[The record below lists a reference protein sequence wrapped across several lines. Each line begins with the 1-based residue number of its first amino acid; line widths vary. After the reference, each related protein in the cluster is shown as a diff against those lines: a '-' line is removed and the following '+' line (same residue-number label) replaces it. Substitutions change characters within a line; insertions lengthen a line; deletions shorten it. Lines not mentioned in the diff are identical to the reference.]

1 MSNAFAR
8 KHGLDP
14 KDNPLLNLQRIA
26 LQQTT
31 TQPQQHAVSESASF
45 AALCC
50 IAAIYGCMSGCC
62 ECVYQFFKGVG
73 FLQTLFDL

>member
-26 LQQTT
+26 LQQTSS
-31 TQPQQHAVSESASF
+31 QQQQQAVSLVASVTAWYRS
-45 AALCC
+45 AAL
-50 IAAIYGCMSGCC
+50 
-62 ECVYQFFKGVG
+62 
-73 FLQTLFDL
+73 

>member
-31 TQPQQHAVSESASF
+31 TQPQQHAVSTGASETCF
-45 AALCC
+45 D
-50 IAAIYGCMSGCC
+50 
-62 ECVYQFFKGVG
+62 G
-73 FLQTLFDL
+73 FGMAMDGFDLAMVWD

>member
-31 TQPQQHAVSESASF
+31 TQPQQHAVSKSARG
-45 AALCC
+45 A
-50 IAAIYGCMSGCC
+50 
-62 ECVYQFFKGVG
+62 
-73 FLQTLFDL
+73 FLASVWLV

>member
-26 LQQTT
+26 LQQTAP
-31 TQPQQHAVSESASF
+31 QQQQHAVSGLGITSLV
-45 AALCC
+45 LCC
-50 IAAIYGCMSGCC
+50 
-62 ECVYQFFKGVG
+62 VVFV
-73 FLQTLFDL
+73 